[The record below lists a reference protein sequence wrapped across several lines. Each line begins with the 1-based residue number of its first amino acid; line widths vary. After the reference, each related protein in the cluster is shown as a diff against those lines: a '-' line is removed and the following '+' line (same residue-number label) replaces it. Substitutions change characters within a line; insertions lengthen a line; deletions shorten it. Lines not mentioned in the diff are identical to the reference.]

1 MNKHANKFVVFLLS
15 MSVLTACSSATALQ
29 ATSTTNTS
37 VAANETSTTPVDDT
51 ITKISQVVTYDDND
65 NYSDFQADAS
75 NLIQLN
81 GKTASVKGA
90 GAEAKEGTVTIKA
103 AGTYVVSGSLENG
116 QIVVD
121 VADKG
126 DVRLVLNGV
135 NIQSSDSSSIYIK
148 QAGKTIISLPE
159 GTENIISDGATYAQ
173 IDASTGEPSAA
184 IFSSD
189 DLTFNGT
196 GKLVVRGNYNNGIQ
210 SKDDLKIL
218 GGTYEVHAV
227 DDGIIGRDLVA
238 VKDGTLTVE
247 AGGDGIKTTYDTDT
261 EKGYMALEA
270 GTYTITSGSD
280 GIQASQS
287 LLIDGGTYTVVSGGG
302 SKNGEVK
309 VEENRRG
316 PGEMQASESTTQS
329 SETDTTS
336 AKGLKAAGNLI
347 VNNGTFQI
355 DSADDSV
362 HSNHQITINGGQFA
376 IASGDDGVH
385 ADTAIT
391 VTSGKIDISKSY
403 EGIESTNI
411 TIANGEIHVTAS
423 DDGINIGGG
432 NDGSA
437 INGRPGQNQ
446 FASSEGS
453 NNKLTIMGG
462 NVTVDSKGDGLDSN
476 GSISMSGG
484 TVIVYGPTSNGNG
497 VLDYD
502 STFELS
508 GGLLI
513 AAGSAGMAQGPSEQ
527 STQHAIVM
535 TYPETQTAGTLVHLA
550 DSTGKTIATFAPTK
564 DYQTVVFSSPELK
577 KDTTYT
583 LYSGGSATGSQADGL
598 FNGGTYEGGTKVVEF
613 KASSNV
619 TWLNESGVTTAR
631 SGHGGGRPGKGPFP
645 GN

>member
-1 MNKHANKFVVFLLS
+1 MNKHANKLVVFLLS
-15 MSVLTACSSATALQ
+15 MSVLTACSNATALQ
-29 ATSTTNTS
+29 ANSATNTS
-37 VAANETSTTPVDDT
+37 VAASETSATSVDDAF
-51 ITKISQVVTYDDND
+51 TKISQVVTYEAND
-65 NYSDFQADAS
+65 NYTDFQADSS

-81 GKTASVKGA
+81 GKKVSIQGA

-103 AGTYVVSGSLENG
+103 AGTYVVSGSLEDG

-159 GTENIISDGATYAQ
+159 GTENIISDGATYAK
-173 IDASTGEPSAA
+173 IDASAGEPSAA

-189 DLTFNGT
+189 DLTLNGT

-210 SKDDLKIL
+210 SKDDLKIM

-238 VKDGTLTVE
+238 VKDGTFTVE

-261 EKGYMALEA
+261 EKGYVALEA
-270 GTYTITSGSD
+270 GAYTITSGSD

-287 LLIDGGTYTVVSGGG
+287 VLIDGGTFTVISGGG

-309 VEENRRG
+309 VEETRRG
-316 PGEMQASESTTQS
+316 PGEMQPSESTTQS
-329 SETDTTS
+329 NETDTTS

-362 HSNHQITINGGQFA
+362 HSNHHITINGGQFA

-385 ADTAIT
+385 ADSAIT
-391 VTSGKIDISKSY
+391 VAGGKIDITKSY

-446 FASSEGS
+446 FASSESS
-453 NNKLTIMGG
+453 NNKLTITGG
-462 NVTVDSKGDGLDSN
+462 HVTVDSKGDGLDSN

-497 VLDYD
+497 ALDYD
-502 STFELS
+502 RTFDLS

-527 STQHAIVM
+527 SAQNAIVM
-535 TYPETQTAGTLVHLA
+535 TYPETQTAGTLVHLE

-564 DYQTVVFSSPELK
+564 DYQTFVFSSPELK
-577 KDTTYT
+577 KDAAYT
-583 LYSGGSATGSQADGL
+583 LYS
-598 FNGGTYEGGTKVVEF
+598 GGTKVVEF

-631 SGHGGGRPGKGPFP
+631 SVHGGRPGKGPFP